1 MRKKKHDEKK
11 RNVGGIGG
19 GDAEFSILFFK
30 KANLKEK
37 KEESVLGNKK
47 KIARFPRPHD
57 NGDERESKKWK
68 EE

>member
-11 RNVGGIGG
+11 RNVGGSGG
-19 GDAEFSILFFK
+19 GMPSLVFCFL

-57 NGDERESKKWK
+57 NGDERESKK
-68 EE
+68 

>member
-1 MRKKKHDEKK
+1 MTKKKGTSVG
-11 RNVGGIGG
+11 VGGGMPSLV
-19 GDAEFSILFFK
+19 FCFL

-57 NGDERESKKWK
+57 NGDERESKK
-68 EE
+68 